1 MPPPDPDGWGWD
13 CWASEGAGISDIPEE
28 DDGLTGDD
36 WEDGAEKLGVGLDW
50 KDGGGL
56 AGALGLGL
64 DDCWGLKGLNRLTI
78 FWKNPP
84 CPLTT
89 DKAAKHKKIMH
100 CSLMLLLNEE

>member
-1 MPPPDPDGWGWD
+1 MSD
-13 CWASEGAGISDIPEE
+13 GAGNSNIPEE
-28 DDGLTGDD
+28 DDGLFVDD
-36 WEDGAEKLGVGLDW
+36 WEDGAEKLGAGLDC

-64 DDCWGLKGLNRLTI
+64 DGCWGLKGLNRLTI

-89 DKAAKHKKIMH
+89 DKAAKPKKIMH